1 MPLSPPEP
9 GTPYEAPAEG
19 SLQLLA
25 LGEVGLRLWRTTRD
39 GAAPPPVV
47 PDALEPSPRPRGTL
61 AADVPRRARLAKKVL
76 LVGWDAADWKVIDP
90 LLEAG
95 KMPALARLLG
105 RGARGSIATLD
116 PPFSPMLWTSVATGK
131 TADLH
136 NILYFVEPNPEGDGV
151 RPVLGSSRHGKAL
164 WNILTQAGLRSNV
177 VGWWPSHP
185 AEPIDGV
192 MVSDFWRTA
201 NAPLG
206 EPWPPTPGA
215 VHPEALADR
224 LAALRVHP
232 GELTAAHLLPFVPR
246 AAEIDQ
252 DEDRKL
258 HAIAK
263 IVARTASVH
272 AAATWA
278 MRHTEWDLT
287 AVYYDALDALG
298 HGFMKYHPPR
308 QPHVPEE
315 AFAHYNGVVAAGY
328 QFFDLLLHRLLDLA
342 GEDATVILLSD
353 HGFHSDHLRPAAIP
367 KIPAGPAVEH
377 RPFGVL
383 GLRGPHVRRGE
394 PIHGASLLDITP
406 TVLTLFGLPVGR
418 DMRGKPLAQAFNEA
432 FDPTAIPSWEAVGG
446 EAGLHPA
453 ETRRDPWAE
462 REAMAQLV
470 ALGYVEAPGGDA
482 HERVARTVRER
493 QYHLARV
500 FLSTGRTEEAVAS
513 LEAAVA
519 GDPEEPRYGLFL
531 AQCYRRLGR
540 LADAHVL
547 ADRLAATHGTFPM
560 LRVLQA
566 QLALRDGRP
575 DEALAELQRLHDL
588 AGADVEIPLQIGS
601 VLPPDA
607 GVRRGGGALRP
618 RPRPGP
624 GLRARSPR
632 PRHRALRAAALQGSD
647 GGRARCRLAP
657 LRLPRR
663 SFLPRD
669 GFHPSRLG
677 RPRRRGLRD
686 MPGTGP
692 RLRPR
697 AQGTRPAVP
706 GLPPPAVPGTRP
718 CRGLPPPPLGSS
730 GRRGAFQ
737 CVRER
742 IVSRTPCLLAARS
755 LPYQSPPPFTNA
767 RDFHGTFRYS

>member
-1 MPLSPPEP
+1 MPPPP
-9 GTPYEAPAEG
+9 DTPYEIPAQG

-25 LGEVGLRLWRTTRD
+25 LGEVGLRLWREKRAEA
-39 GAAPPPVV
+39 GEGVLLPPVGLAGV
-47 PDALEPSPRPRGTL
+47 EAEP
-61 AADVPRRARLAKKVL
+61 RARCLLDPEVPTSKRLARKVL
-76 LVGWDAADWKVIDP
+76 LIGWDAADWRVIDP
-90 LLEAG
+90 LIEAG
-95 KMPALARLLG
+95 KLPTLARLVAG
-105 RGARGSIATLD
+105 GARGSIATLD

-136 NILYFVEPNPEGDGV
+136 NILYFVEPDPEGSGV
-151 RPVLGSSRHGKAL
+151 RPVLGSSREGKAL

-215 VHPEALADR
+215 VHPEALSDA

-252 DEDRKL
+252 GADRRL
-258 HAIAK
+258 SALAK

-287 AVYYDALDALG
+287 AVYYDALDHLG

-315 AFAHYNGVVAAGY
+315 EFERYKDVVTAGY
-328 QFFDLLLHRLLDLA
+328 QFFDLLLHRLLALA

-353 HGFHSDHLRPAAIP
+353 HGFHSDHLRPASIP

-383 GLRGPHVRRGE
+383 CMNGPHLRRKE

-406 TVLTLFGLPVGR
+406 TVLALFGLPVGR
-418 DMRGKPLAQAFNEA
+418 DMRGKPLVQAFEEPFVPEA
-432 FDPTAIPSWEAVGG
+432 IGSWEEVPG
-446 EAGLHPA
+446 EAGLHPP
-453 ETRRDPWAE
+453 EMRLDPWAE

-470 ALGYVEAPGGDA
+470 ELGYVEAPGGDER
-482 HERVARTVRER
+482 ERVERTVRER

-500 FLSTGRTEEAVAS
+500 FMSTGRTEEAVAV
-513 LEAAVA
+513 LEAAVS
-519 GDPEEPRYGLFL
+519 GDPDEPRYGLFL

-540 LADAHVL
+540 LADAGVL
-547 ADRLAATHGTFPM
+547 ADRLAAAHGAFPM

-566 QLALRDGRP
+566 QLALREGRP
-575 DEALAELQRLHDL
+575 DDALAELQGLRDL
-588 AGADVEIPLQIGS
+588 TGTDVEIPLQIGS
-601 VLPPDA
+601 VYLQMRTYDEAEAHFDQALATDPDCARAYHGRAIALIGQRRYTEAMEAELAAVSRLYFYPDA
-607 GVRRGGGALRP
+607 HFYLGMAFTRLGWIDHAVEAFETCLAQAPSYGPAHRWLARIYRDYLRQPYQARAHAEAYRR
-618 RPRPGP
+618 
-624 GLRARSPR
+624 LRAVAP
-632 PRHRALRAAALQGSD
+632 PGNVDAGS
-647 GGRARCRLAP
+647 
-657 LRLPRR
+657 
-663 SFLPRD
+663 
-669 GFHPSRLG
+669 
-677 RPRRRGLRD
+677 
-686 MPGTGP
+686 
-692 RLRPR
+692 
-697 AQGTRPAVP
+697 
-706 GLPPPAVPGTRP
+706 
-718 CRGLPPPPLGSS
+718 
-730 GRRGAFQ
+730 
-737 CVRER
+737 
-742 IVSRTPCLLAARS
+742 
-755 LPYQSPPPFTNA
+755 
-767 RDFHGTFRYS
+767 

>member
-1 MPLSPPEP
+1 MPTSPPAP
-9 GTPYEAPAEG
+9 GTPYEIPLQG

-25 LGEVGLRLWRTTRD
+25 LGEVGLRLWREKRAEAGEGWTRPA
-39 GAAPPPVV
+39 AAPPAVETAFPARS
-47 PDALEPSPRPRGTL
+47 ALDPG
-61 AADVPRRARLAKKVL
+61 VPRREPLAKKVL
-76 LVGWDAADWKVIDP
+76 LIGWDAADWKVIDP
-90 LLEAG
+90 LLQAG
-95 KMPALARLLG
+95 KMPTLARLIDG
-105 RGARGSIATLD
+105 GARGSIATLD
-116 PPFSPMLWTSVATGK
+116 PPCSPMLWTSVATGK

-136 NILYFVEPNPEGDGV
+136 NIVYFVEPDPEGRGV

-201 NAPLG
+201 KAPLG

-215 VHPEALADR
+215 VHPEGLAESLD
-224 LAALRVHP
+224 ALRVHP
-232 GELTAAHLLPFVPR
+232 GELTAAHILPFIPR

-252 DEDRKL
+252 NEDRKL
-258 HAIAK
+258 NAVAK

-287 AVYYDALDALG
+287 AVYYDALDHLG
-298 HGFMKYHPPR
+298 HGFMKYHPPQ

-315 AFAHYNGVVAAGY
+315 EYELYKDVVTAGY
-328 QFFDLLLHRLLDLA
+328 QFFDLMLHRLLDLA
-342 GEDATVILLSD
+342 GEDTTVILLSD

-383 GLRGPHVRRGE
+383 CMRGPHLRRGE

-418 DMRGKPLAQAFNEA
+418 DMRGKPLVQAFEEP
-432 FDPTAIPSWEAVGG
+432 FVPDAIPSWEDVPG
-446 EAGLHPA
+446 EAGLHPS
-453 ETRRDPWAE
+453 ETRLDPWAE

-470 ALGYVEAPGGDA
+470 ELGYVEAPDGDA
-482 HERVARTVRER
+482 HERVERTIRER

-500 FLSTGRTEEAVAS
+500 FLSTGRSEEAVAP

-540 LADAHVL
+540 LADARAL
-547 ADRLAATHGTFPM
+547 ADRLADAHGAFPM

-566 QLALRDGRP
+566 QLALREGQP
-575 DEALAELQRLHDL
+575 EEALAALQSLQDL
-588 AGADVEIPLQIGS
+588 PAGDVEVLLQIGS
-601 VLPPDA
+601 VYLRMRAFAEAEAHFDQALATDPDCARAHHGRAIALLGQRRSKEAMDAELDAVSRLYFYPDA
-607 GVRRGGGALRP
+607 HFYLGVAFTRLGWIDRAIEAFETCLAQAPSYWLAHRWLARIYRDYLRQP
-618 RPRPGP
+618 H
-624 GLRARSPR
+624 LARSHAEAYR
-632 PRHRALRAAALQGSD
+632 
-647 GGRARCRLAP
+647 
-657 LRLPRR
+657 
-663 SFLPRD
+663 
-669 GFHPSRLG
+669 
-677 RPRRRGLRD
+677 
-686 MPGTGP
+686 
-692 RLRPR
+692 RLRS
-697 AQGTRPAVP
+697 T
-706 GLPPPAVPGTRP
+706 PPAGN
-718 CRGLPPPPLGSS
+718 G
-730 GRRGAFQ
+730 
-737 CVRER
+737 ER
-742 IVSRTPCLLAARS
+742 AS
-755 LPYQSPPPFTNA
+755 
-767 RDFHGTFRYS
+767 